1 MKTKSII
8 SLLVFCMTL
17 GMFTTSCEDML
28 TPDSE
33 RHSYEVAKDTLYSY
47 WGIVKSL
54 QNIAERYVILNE
66 CRGDLVDGTTNVSD
80 TIAAILNFGQN
91 GYEDKYEDG
100 ACKYLRI
107 SDYYHVIN
115 SCNAYIAECDTFRTT
130 GTDRKYMIRE
140 YSQVQAIRAWVYMQ
154 LVYAYGEVPFY
165 KEPLLTTGDID
176 KMANNPNR
184 QMANAGNLVDLLADD
199 LIAME
204 YVERRYGFPFYNSY
218 GDTDPNSSNYV
229 CHSSKLMFPV
239 SLVLGDLYLMK
250 GDQESCREAARH
262 YFNFFNDKNGGPIL
276 PHYYCDANV
285 MEGLDNV
292 IYDHIGSPYN
302 EKWEN
307 DRFYES
313 ITCIPSNKG
322 KLDGN
327 VNTDISRLFGFE
339 PQTSTNGGGDD
350 VTSSVSLTLNFERQ
364 LVASTGYEALC
375 DSQEYE
381 IYIGDSSNP
390 FLSLEVM
397 PDAGDARRA
406 WIMNPRTGMPY
417 TGRLGDE
424 QVYGKFVS
432 KQNPSGSFSTVYPVV
447 YRRSQVWLHFAEAL
461 NRAGYPS
468 YAFAILKNGLCQNDY
483 WYPEEED
490 YEPTEVLYRWINTND
505 TLDVDTIPAQDGSD
519 LYLPA
524 EELQKEVLDTYLA
537 LGLDSADVL
546 FCGVIDSLVTKRQ
559 NYSSRFDRACY
570 YLDRREVEKSK
581 EEPFLNFDS
590 YYLEGNAIAIGITYK
605 NSMYSRAIGMKS
617 YPTSSISDFYLTIG
631 IHQKGCG
638 FIRYDERAQSGIESR
653 YNYVDKV
660 AKKIKENH
668 GIVVTKE
675 DIYGDDDK
683 IRGYVI
689 EAVEDLIIDE
699 CALELAFEGSRFSD
713 LARVSLR
720 RNDPTYLAKRVAMRK
735 GVMDMGLYNFLSQS
749 PKNWYLPFP
758 TE

>member
-91 GYEDKYEDG
+91 GYEDKYQDG

-115 SCNAYIAECDTFRTT
+115 SCNAYIAHCDTFRTT

-165 KEPLLTTGDID
+165 KEPLLTTADIE
-176 KMANNPNR
+176 KMANNPNH
-184 QMANAGNLVDLLADD
+184 QMVNASNLVDFLADD
-199 LIAME
+199 LISME

-218 GDTDPNSSNYV
+218 GDTDYNNSNFV

-276 PHYYCDANV
+276 PIYYCDANV
-285 MEGLDNV
+285 MEGFDNV
-292 IYDHIGSPYN
+292 IYDYTNSPYN
-302 EKWEN
+302 EKYEN

-339 PQTSTNGGGDD
+339 PQTSTDGSGDD
-350 VTSSVSLTLNFERQ
+350 VASFVSLRLNFERQ
-364 LVASTGYEALC
+364 LVASAGYEALC

-381 IYIGDSSNP
+381 IYIGDSNNP

-397 PDAGDARRA
+397 PEAGDARRV
-406 WIMNPRTGMPY
+406 WIMNPSTGMPY
-417 TGRLGDE
+417 TGWVGED

-432 KQNPSGSFSTVYPVV
+432 KQNPGGGFSTVYPVV

-490 YEPTEVLYRWINTND
+490 YEPIEVLYRWINTND
-505 TLDVDTIPAQDGSD
+505 TLEVDTIPVQGGEDNFI
-519 LYLPA
+519 PA
-524 EELQKEVLDTYLA
+524 EQLQQEVLDTYLA
-537 LGLDSADVL
+537 LGIDTADVL
-546 FCGVIDSLVTKRQ
+546 SCGTIDSLVTKRQ
-559 NYSSRFDRACY
+559 NYSSRYDRACY

-581 EEPFLNFDS
+581 TESFLNFDS
-590 YYLEGNAIAIGITYK
+590 YYLEGHISAVGISYK
-605 NSMYSRAIGMKS
+605 TSMYQRGMNMRS
-617 YPTSSISDFYLTIG
+617 YPNNTTSDFYLTIG

-660 AKKIKENH
+660 AEKIKENH
-668 GIVVTKE
+668 GIEVTKE
-675 DIYGDDDK
+675 DIYGDDYRD
-683 IRGYVI
+683 YVI

-713 LARVSLR
+713 LARVALR
-720 RNDPTYLAKRVAMRK
+720 RNDPTYLAKHVAKRK
-735 GVMDMGLYNFLSQS
+735 GEMDMGLYNFLSQS

>member
-91 GYEDKYEDG
+91 GYEDKYQDG

-115 SCNAYIAECDTFRTT
+115 SCNAYIAHCDTFRTT

-165 KEPLLTTGDID
+165 KEPLLTTADIE
-176 KMANNPNR
+176 KMANNPNH
-184 QMANAGNLVDLLADD
+184 QMVNAGNLVDFLADD
-199 LIAME
+199 LISME

-218 GDTDPNSSNYV
+218 GDTDYNNSNFV

-276 PHYYCDANV
+276 PIYYCDANV
-285 MEGLDNV
+285 MEGFDNV
-292 IYDHIGSPYN
+292 IYDYINSPYN
-302 EKWEN
+302 EKYEN

-339 PQTSTNGGGDD
+339 PQTSTDGSGDD
-350 VTSSVSLTLNFERQ
+350 VASFVSLRLNFERQ
-364 LVASTGYEALC
+364 LVASAGYEALC

-381 IYIGDSSNP
+381 IYIGDSNNP

-397 PDAGDARRA
+397 PEAGDARRV
-406 WIMNPRTGMPY
+406 WIMNPSTGMPY
-417 TGRLGDE
+417 TGWVGED

-432 KQNPSGSFSTVYPVV
+432 KQNPYGSFSTVYPVV

-490 YEPTEVLYRWINTND
+490 YEPIEVLYRWINTND
-505 TLDVDTIPAQDGSD
+505 TLEVDTIPVQGGEDNFIPG
-519 LYLPA
+519 
-524 EELQKEVLDTYLA
+524 EQLQQEVLDTYLA
-537 LGLDSADVL
+537 LGIDTADVL
-546 FCGVIDSLVTKRQ
+546 SCGTIDSVVTKRQ
-559 NYSSRFDRACY
+559 NYSSRYDRACY

-581 EEPFLNFDS
+581 TESFLNFDS
-590 YYLEGNAIAIGITYK
+590 YYLEGHISAVGISYK
-605 NSMYSRAIGMKS
+605 TSMYQRGMNMRS
-617 YPTSSISDFYLTIG
+617 YPTNSISDFYLTIG

-660 AKKIKENH
+660 AEKIKENH
-668 GIVVTKE
+668 GIEVTKE
-675 DIYGDDDK
+675 DIYGDDYRD
-683 IRGYVI
+683 YVI

-713 LARVSLR
+713 LARVALR
-720 RNDPTYLAKRVAMRK
+720 RNDPTYLAKHVAKRK
-735 GVMDMGLYNFLSQS
+735 GEMDMGLYNFLSQS

>member
-17 GMFTTSCEDML
+17 GMLTTSCEDML

-33 RHSYEVAKDTLYSY
+33 RHSYKVAGDTLYSY

-66 CRGDLVDGTTNVSD
+66 CRSDLVEGTSHVSD

-115 SCNAYIAECDTFRTT
+115 SCNAYIAMCDTFRTT

-165 KEPLLTTGDID
+165 TEPLLTTDAIN

-184 QMANAGNLVDLLADD
+184 QMANAGNLVDLLGKD
-199 LIAME
+199 LISME
-204 YVERRYGFPFYNSY
+204 YVERRYGYPFYRDY
-218 GDTDPNSSNYV
+218 GDGANYV
-229 CHSSKLMFPV
+229 CHSSRVMFPV

-250 GDQESCREAARH
+250 GDKESCREAARH
-262 YFNFFNDKNGGPIL
+262 YFEFFNSKNGGPML
-276 PHYYCDANV
+276 TSYRSTANV
-285 MEGLDNV
+285 MEGMDEPE
-292 IYDHIGSPYN
+292 YTYSSSGPFTETSQFSKYS
-302 EKWEN
+302 EA
-307 DRFYES
+307 
-313 ITCIPSNKG
+313 ITCIPSNRG

-339 PQTSTNGGGDD
+339 PQTSTNGTGNDE
-350 VTSSVSLTLNFERQ
+350 SSYVSLTMNFERQ
-364 LVASTGYEALC
+364 LVASRGYEALC
-375 DSQEYE
+375 DSQKYE
-381 IYIGDSSNP
+381 IYIGDNNNP

-397 PDAGDARRA
+397 PGVGDARRS
-406 WIMNPRTGMPY
+406 WTMNPN
-417 TGRLGDE
+417 TGRPYVGYLGEDR
-424 QVYGKFVS
+424 VYGKFVS
-432 KQNPSGSFSTVYPVV
+432 KQNPGGAFSAVYPVV
-447 YRRSQVWLHFAEAL
+447 YRRSMVWLHYAEAL

-483 WYPEEED
+483 WYPEETD
-490 YEPTEVLYRWINTND
+490 YEPTEVHYRWINTND
-505 TLDVDTIPAQDGSD
+505 TLDVDTIPVQNGED
-519 LYLPA
+519 LFIPA
-524 EELQKEVLDTYLA
+524 EELKNKVYDTYLA
-537 LGLDSADVL
+537 LGLDSADVKS
-546 FCGVIDSLVTKRQ
+546 CGVVDSFVVSRK
-559 NYSSRFDRACY
+559 NYSAFYDKTCY
-570 YLDRREVEKSK
+570 YLDLRELEKAK
-581 EEPFLNFDS
+581 TEPFLDFDAF
-590 YYLEGNAIAIGITYK
+590 YLEGYNSTVAIRYK
-605 NSMYSRAIGMKS
+605 TSMFQRGMNMTS
-617 YPTSSISDFYLTIG
+617 YPTASISDFYLTVG

-638 FIRYDERAQSGIESR
+638 YVRYDERAQSGKESV
-653 YNYVDKV
+653 YNYVDQV

-668 GIVVTKE
+668 GITVTKE
-675 DIYGDDDK
+675 DIYGDDER
-683 IRGYVI
+683 IREYVI

-699 CALELAFEGSRFSD
+699 GALELAFEGSRFSD
-713 LARVSLR
+713 LARVAIR
-720 RNDPTYLAKRVAMRK
+720 RGDPTFLAKRVAKR
-735 GVMDMGLYNFLSQS
+735 GGDMDMGLYNFLSRS
-749 PKNWYLPFP
+749 SKNWYLPFP